1 MEQWLA
7 IAEKFGISVVMLIG
21 VSWGMVKLFQWMAH
35 TMMKQISLNQERT
48 ESINIKLIDAINQ
61 LRAEIK
67 ELKVKLEGNTV
78 GQGTIID
85 VISSLT
91 GNGLSNKDGS
101 K

>member
-1 MEQWLA
+1 MESW
-7 IAEKFGISVVMLIG
+7 IEVAEKFGISVVMLIG

-91 GNGLSNKDGS
+91 GNGLKGRDGR
-101 K
+101 

>member
-1 MEQWLA
+1 MEQWIA
-7 IAEKFGISVVMLIG
+7 VAEKFGISVVMLIG

-91 GNGLSNKDGS
+91 GNGLKGRDGN
-101 K
+101 

>member
-1 MEQWLA
+1 MDQWLA

-91 GNGLSNKDGS
+91 GNGLKGKHDR
-101 K
+101 